1 MYDHIVEKVQA
12 LKPGR
17 LTDEEVAAFIGE
29 AERKAAE
36 DGCNGNDG
44 IAIDDLLLY
53 YVLSQIALFSGDLGE
68 YGNYSLLYNNAVTAY
83 RRKCFEASSSESGEG
98 YRNVW

>member
-1 MYDHIVEKVQA
+1 MYDHIVEKIQT

-17 LTDEEVAAFIGE
+17 LTDEEITAFIGE

-44 IAIDDLLLY
+44 IAIDDLLFY
-53 YVLSQIALFSGDLGE
+53 YVLSQIALFSGDLAE
-68 YGNYSLLYNNAVTAY
+68 YSNYSLLYNNAVAAY
-83 RRKCFEASSSESGEG
+83 RRKCFEASSSIGKEE
-98 YRNVW
+98 YRNIW